1 MLAHINAD
9 IFEFS
14 GILTDSSY
22 DPVRKPFLTCVI
34 KSIQFDT
41 DDITYIDPCAPIKR
55 LLLHPFCQ
63 RRYNSVAILLD
74 SNFIILY
81 FPHQFC
87 WIDIDTDYLCSF
99 RKLVEFDPCLSF
111 TKAAAQRAQERAEAQ
126 LAGQKASQGKPAE
139 TEEARQKA
147 APSEQESEDA
157 IGIPQE
163 DNSGG
168 EYTEDVSTEGTD
180 TED

>member
-1 MLAHINAD
+1 MLIKAD
-9 IFEFS
+9 DGERCVVYSDIYVDENGNFVET
-14 GILTDSSY
+14 IKTY
-22 DPVRKPFLTCVI
+22 DEIVT
-34 KSIQFDT
+34 
-41 DDITYIDPCAPIKR
+41 APDEKEVAELQKQLKR
-55 LLLHPFCQ
+55 EEAEAAAQ
-63 RRYNSVAILLD
+63 KAEEEKAAAERAAS
-74 SNFIILY
+74 
-81 FPHQFC
+81 
-87 WIDIDTDYLCSF
+87 
-99 RKLVEFDPCLSF
+99 E
-111 TKAAAQRAQERAEAQ
+111 KAAAQRAQERAEAQ

-168 EYTEDVSTEGTD
+168 EYTEDVSTEVTD